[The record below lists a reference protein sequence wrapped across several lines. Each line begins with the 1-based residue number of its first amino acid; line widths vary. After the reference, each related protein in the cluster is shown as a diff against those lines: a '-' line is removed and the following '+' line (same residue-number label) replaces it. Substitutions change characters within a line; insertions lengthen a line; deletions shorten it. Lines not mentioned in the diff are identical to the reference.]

1 MVAGIEQRSVV
12 LRATENE
19 EIKMAETV
27 LRKYITVQFAVSSP
41 IGEKTIRIEKD
52 EVNACLSDTGVIHQ
66 ANEVLRQAGSQV
78 RICGSVEKSD
88 GTWDNFII

>member
-1 MVAGIEQRSVV
+1 
-12 LRATENE
+12 
-19 EIKMAETV
+19 MAENV

-52 EVNACLSDTGVIHQ
+52 EVESCLSADGVIHQ
-66 ANEVLRQAGSQV
+66 ANEILRQSGSSV